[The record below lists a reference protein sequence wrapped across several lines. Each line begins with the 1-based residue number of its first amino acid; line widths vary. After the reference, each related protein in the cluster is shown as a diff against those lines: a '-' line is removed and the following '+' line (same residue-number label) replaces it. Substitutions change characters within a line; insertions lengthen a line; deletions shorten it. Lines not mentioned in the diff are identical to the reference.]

1 MKLRNLNREY
11 LLRKINEMEEL
22 SKDIEELQ
30 NLYSDEQLIKKVICK
45 ELKEVEKKYG
55 KDRKTDIV
63 YYETIENVSQEDIID
78 DYNVKIFIT
87 KHNYFKKITLAS
99 LRSSSEQKLKE
110 NDLIIQEIETN
121 NKSEIL
127 LFSNKYNL
135 YKVKLYEVSECKAS
149 SLGEY
154 LNNILILEDDENI
167 IYMTPSNEY
176 KGYMLFIFENGKIAK
191 IEMSSYYTKMNR
203 KKLINAYS
211 NKFNLIKMI
220 YIESDCDIVIF
231 RDEDKAMLI
240 NTSIIP
246 AKNTKNSVGV
256 NVYSL
261 KKRSFIRNAIIAK
274 KFNSENIEYYRSI
287 EIPSSGHF
295 IMLEDKIKNVN
306 IFNI

>member
-11 LLRKINEMEEL
+11 LLKRISEMKEL

-30 NLYSDEQLIKKVICK
+30 NLYSNEQLIKKVICK

-55 KDRKTDIV
+55 KNRKTDII
-63 YYETIENVSQEDIID
+63 YHQAIENISQEDIID

-110 NDLIIQEIETN
+110 NDVIIQEIETN
-121 NKSEIL
+121 NKSEV
-127 LFSNKYNL
+127 LFFSDKYNV
-135 YKVKLYEVSECKAS
+135 YKVKLYEISECKAS

-154 LNNILILEDDENI
+154 LNNILSLEDDENI
-167 IYMTPSNEY
+167 IYMTLSNEY

-191 IEMSSYYTKMNR
+191 VEMSSYYTKVNR
-203 KKLINAYS
+203 KKLVNAYS
-211 NKFNLIKMI
+211 DKFNLIKMI
-220 YIESDCDIVIF
+220 YIENDCDIVIF

-240 NTSIIP
+240 NTSLIP
-246 AKNTKNSVGV
+246 VKNTKNSIGV

-261 KKRSFIRNAIIAK
+261 KKKSFIRNAIIAK
-274 KFNSENIEYYRSI
+274 EFNSEDTEYYRSI
-287 EIPSSGHF
+287 EIPSSGHY
-295 IMLEDKIKNVN
+295 IMLEDKIRNSN
-306 IFNI
+306 IYNI